1 MNELSEMDELFDRL
15 FPICRSIT
23 GTGVRETIEIL
34 GKYIPLTMHGV
45 KTGTE
50 VFDWEI
56 PKEWVI
62 REAWIKDEHGN
73 EIINMKNSNL
83 HIVNYS
89 EPVNTVLSLDEM
101 KTNIH
106 TIPNLPEAIPYV
118 ISYYKERWGFCMSQN
133 QLDSLVEG
141 NYHVFIDSEKIDG
154 ELNYAHAILPGK
166 SEKEILISTY
176 ICHPSMAN
184 NELSGP
190 IVATFLYN
198 RIKKWKNREFTYRFV
213 FIPETIGAV
222 TYLHQHGE
230 ELKEK
235 LYSGAVLTCLG
246 GKDKPISFKK
256 SRNQNAPLNE
266 LMDHLVNN
274 DKKEFQIRPFT
285 PLYGSDERQYCSPGF
300 NLPVGQFSKMIYGA
314 YAGYHNSLDTKEMM
328 TIEALLDSLN
338 EIEYILKLQ
347 ELNGYYINKKPFGE
361 PKLGKY
367 DLYPDIN
374 APALR
379 GRSSNKVLDNRQQL
393 NQILTLLNY
402 SDGEHRLTD
411 LAKTLG
417 YSLEDYAI
425 SIDVLEKHSLLEGPF
440 FKKGEILK

>member
-1 MNELSEMDELFDRL
+1 MSEISEMNELFDRL

-23 GTGVRETIEIL
+23 GTGLRETIKIL
-34 GKYIPLTMHGV
+34 KEYIPLTMYGIQ
-45 KTGTE
+45 TGTK
-50 VFDWEI
+50 VFDWDI
-56 PKEWVI
+56 PREWVI
-62 REAWIKDEHGN
+62 REAWIKDEQGN
-73 EIINMKNSNL
+73 EVINMKNSNL
-83 HIVNYS
+83 HVVNYS
-89 EPVNTVLSLDEM
+89 EPINAVLSLEEL
-101 KTNIH
+101 KNNIH
-106 TIPNLPEAIPYV
+106 TIPTLPEAIPYV

-133 QLDSLVEG
+133 QLDTLVEG

-230 ELKEK
+230 EMKEK

-246 GKDKPISFKK
+246 GMDKPISFKK
-256 SRNQNAPLNE
+256 SRNPNAPLNE

-274 DKKEFQIRPFT
+274 EQKEFQIRPFT

-300 NLPVGQFSKMIYGA
+300 NLPVGQFSRMIYGA
-314 YAGYHNSLDTKEMM
+314 YAGYHNSLDTKELM

-425 SIDVLEKHSLLEGPF
+425 SIDVLEKHSLLKGPF
-440 FKKGEILK
+440 FEKGEILK